1 MFRSA
6 ALKTVKVGFASSWT
20 KLDPYGD
27 VKTTLLSFLG
37 KYNVQQV
44 PPMEADYFFFSVFNG
59 LHHAEAGEHA
69 VKILLT
75 GENYCPDF
83 NACDYA
89 MSFEYLDYGDRH
101 LRLPLYMLYSNVD
114 ALKDRSPLTM
124 EDLRAR
130 KNFCSFIFSNGKA
143 DPFRD
148 RFFGELNKR
157 IPVHSAG
164 RHLANTQSVDLSHPE
179 LSPNLRKRRY
189 MEDFRFSLS
198 FENSSHPGYVTE
210 KIADAF
216 IARTIP
222 VYWGDPC
229 IGEEFNEDAFIN
241 ARAFRD
247 MTSAIDFIQ
256 ALNSDESRMLA
267 MLNAPPLKKPDQ
279 IENYW
284 RRLGAFLDNI
294 FDQGTVAARRMPQY
308 GFAGNLQRK
317 RRKDCKGFKGLLK
330 TNRV

>member
-1 MFRSA
+1 M
-6 ALKTVKVGFASSWT
+6 KTVKVGFASSWA
-20 KLDPYGD
+20 KLDPYGE
-27 VKTTLLSFLG
+27 VKETLLSFLG
-37 KYNVQQV
+37 KYDVRQV
-44 PPMEADYFFFSVFNG
+44 PPADADYLFFSVFNG

-89 MSFEYLDYGDRH
+89 ISFEYLDYGDRH

-114 ALKDRSPLTM
+114 ALKDRSPVTA
-124 EDLRAR
+124 EQLRAR
-130 KNFCSFIFSNGKA
+130 KNFGNFIYSNGNA
-143 DPFRD
+143 DPYRD
-148 RFFGELNKR
+148 QFFKELNNR
-157 IPVHSAG
+157 MPVHSAG
-164 RHLANTQSVDLSHPE
+164 RHLANNQSLDLAFPE

-189 MEDFRFSLS
+189 MEDFRFSLA
-198 FENSSHPGYVTE
+198 FENSAHPGYVTE

-222 VYWGDPC
+222 VYWGDPRV
-229 IGEEFNEDAFIN
+229 GEEFNEEAFVN
-241 ARAFRD
+241 AGAFHD
-247 MTSAIDFIQ
+247 MASAIDFIQ
-256 ALNSDESRMLA
+256 ALNSDENRMLA
-267 MLNAPPLKKPDQ
+267 TLNAPPLKRQDQ

-284 RRLGAFLDNI
+284 RKLGSFLDTI
-294 FDQGTVAARRMPQY
+294 FGQGADAARRRPQY

-317 RRKDCKGFKGLLK
+317 RRKDSQGFKGLLK